1 MYPRPVVKMSQCLST
16 SGQFNQAIIN
26 ENSALSVPSSEIAM
40 SSASSL
46 SGDPM
51 GLTYLGLAAYYF
63 FYSYN

>member
-1 MYPRPVVKMSQCLST
+1 MSQFLST
-16 SGQFNQAIIN
+16 SSQFNQAITN
-26 ENSALSVPSSEIAM
+26 DNTALSLPSSEIAM
-40 SSASSL
+40 SSAPSL